1 MKKTTLA
8 ILTILVLTL
17 TACGAASNTTPQS
30 VPVNQGGTLPFST
43 QLIIGTFKL
52 DDTDQAVTTEQAKE
66 LLPLWQVYQDLLTSD
81 TAAQEEIDA
90 LVEQIQETMTTEQMQ
105 AITNMNLTQ
114 QDVMSA
120 LQDQGMGISQRSNTG
135 SSTNSNSTQGGG
147 GFGGP
152 PDGFVPG
159 GAPPGEGGGFGAQGQ
174 SLSPDQIA
182 TAQASRQE
190 SSGNFTPT
198 MLIDAL
204 IESLQEKAGK

>member
-1 MKKTTLA
+1 MKKTPLA
-8 ILTILVLTL
+8 ILTILLLTL
-17 TACGAASNTTPQS
+17 TACSTASNTPQAGLA
-30 VPVNQGGTLPFST
+30 NQGGTLPVAT

-90 LVEQIQETMTTEQMQ
+90 LVEQIQETMTQEKMQ
-105 AITNMNLTQ
+105 AITDMNLTQ

-135 SSTNSNSTQGGG
+135 NGDGSTSSQGGG
-147 GFGGP
+147 GFGP

-159 GAPPGEGGGFGAQGQ
+159 SAPGEGGGFGAQGQ
-174 SLSPDQIA
+174 NLSPDQIA

-190 SSGNFTPT
+190 SSGNFIPT
-198 MLIDAL
+198 ALIDAL
-204 IESLQEKAGK
+204 IESLLEKAGS